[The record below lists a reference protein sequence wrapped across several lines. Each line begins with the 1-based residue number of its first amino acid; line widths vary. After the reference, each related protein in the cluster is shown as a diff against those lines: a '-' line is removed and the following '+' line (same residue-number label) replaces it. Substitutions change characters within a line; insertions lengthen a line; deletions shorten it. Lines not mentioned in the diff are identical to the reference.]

1 MTMDHRLRIAIAG
14 AGVIGRTHLTAVA
27 ASPECRLVALVD
39 PAPAADELARA
50 AGVPLYSKL
59 AAMLAAE
66 RPDGVILATP
76 NTLHVEG
83 ALACIAQGVPVLVE
97 KPVAGSLQAARCL
110 VEAVATRGVAVL
122 VGHHRRHSAILEQ
135 ARAVVAGGRLGR
147 LVAVS
152 GSATFRKP
160 DDYFS
165 QAPWRR
171 QAGGGGGP
179 ILINMVH
186 EVDNLRVLA
195 GEITEVQAMASRA
208 ARGFEVEDTVAISL
222 RFANGV
228 LGSFLLSD
236 AATGPRSWE
245 QTTGENPAYDHHP
258 DEDCYVLSGERGS
271 LSVPTLRLRSYGDQ
285 ASWFAPLAT
294 DRLALS
300 QADPI
305 LRQLAHFCAV
315 LRGEAA
321 PRVTAEDAARTL
333 AATLAIAEAA
343 RSGRTVRL
351 DEPAF
356 AI

>member
-1 MTMDHRLRIAIAG
+1 MAEVLRIAIAG
-14 AGVIGRTHLTAVA
+14 AGAIGRTHLAAVA
-27 ASPECRLVALVD
+27 ASAECRLVALAD
-39 PAPAADELARA
+39 PAPAAAEVARA
-50 AGVPLYSKL
+50 AGVPLHGEL
-59 AAMLAAE
+59 GAMLAAE

-83 ALACIAQGVPVLVE
+83 ALACLARGVPALVE
-97 KPVAGSLQAARCL
+97 KPVAGSLEAARCL
-110 VEAVATRGVAVL
+110 VEAVATRGVPVL

-135 ARAVVAGGRLGR
+135 ARAAVAGGRLGR

-152 GSATFRKP
+152 GSATYRKP
-160 DDYFS
+160 DDYFV

-171 QAGGGGGP
+171 QAGGGP

-222 RFANGV
+222 RFANGA

-236 AATGPRSWE
+236 AAAGPRSWE
-245 QTTGENPAYDHHP
+245 QTSGENRAYDHHA

-271 LSVPTLRLRSYGDQ
+271 LSVPTLRLRTYEGQ

-294 DRLALS
+294 TR
-300 QADPI
+300 QPVPEADPI
-305 LRQLAHFCAV
+305 RRQLAHFCAV

-321 PRVTAEDAARTL
+321 PRVSAEDATRTL

-343 RSGRTVRL
+343 RSGRRVRL

-356 AI
+356 AV